1 MGRIRRRR
9 RYTPRSGQDPV
20 AIAVFALIAAVLV
33 VSVVIT
39 YWETIVFWMSVAFFV
54 GVLVLL
60 IAVMIKGRFIR
71 W

>member
-1 MGRIRRRR
+1 MKRIRRRR
-9 RYTPRSGQDPV
+9 TYTRKSGQDP
-20 AIAVFALIAAVLV
+20 ATIAVFALIAAVLV
-33 VSVVIT
+33 VSAVIT

-54 GVLVLL
+54 GVLALL